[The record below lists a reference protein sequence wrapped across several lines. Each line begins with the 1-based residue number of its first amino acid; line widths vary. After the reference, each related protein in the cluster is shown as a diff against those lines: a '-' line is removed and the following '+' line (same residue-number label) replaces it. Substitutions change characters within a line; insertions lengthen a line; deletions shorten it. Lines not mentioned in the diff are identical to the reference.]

1 MTTRTIRP
9 GRPVRRTSSLKGLLF
24 FFLIGILLFF
34 WLREEPKTVLSPPAP
49 YTAERYEK
57 GTINEQDFQTFA
69 EAKEYAG
76 QRGAV
81 KRSSDDRYVYLGGQG
96 TGIVDDRG
104 ILSIHHDADLKK
116 RLTYVAS
123 GTRVQ
128 LLQFGEQTSR
138 VSVAGAT
145 GYVPTDRLRPFPAE
159 RVSNPSYYQTKGNR
173 LLHYIVADGGLGGLI
188 VAGEATNATSRT
200 SKYVESKTLTRDLTK
215 PTRLS
220 AKQLDAFIKEQAPDS
235 TLVGKG
241 KVFKSVE
248 KKYRVNAAYLLAHAI
263 HESDY
268 GRSEIAREKNNLFG
282 VNATDSAPGEDA
294 TAYKSLTDSIE
305 QTGRFIAKD
314 YLDRDGRYFRGAY
327 LGNKQKGMNVF
338 YASDPFWSEK
348 IAGILVKMNAF

>member
-9 GRPVRRTSSLKGLLF
+9 GRPVRRTGSIKGLLF
-24 FFLIGILLFF
+24 FFLVGVLLFF
-34 WLREEPKTVLSPPAP
+34 WLREEPKTVLTPPAP
-49 YTAERYEK
+49 YTTERYDD
-57 GTINEQDFQTFA
+57 GDITEQDFQTFA
-69 EAKEYAG
+69 EAKDYAG
-76 QRGAV
+76 TRGAV
-81 KRSSDDRYVYLGGQG
+81 KRSSDDRYVYLGGKG

-104 ILSIHHDADLKK
+104 ILSIHRDADLKK

-128 LLQFGEQTSR
+128 LLDFGNETSR
-138 VSVAGAT
+138 VSIAGVT
-145 GYVPTDRLRPFPAE
+145 GYVPSDRLRPFPAE
-159 RVSNPSYYQTKGNR
+159 RVSNASYYQTKGDR

-188 VAGEATNATSRT
+188 VAGEANKTTSRT
-200 SKYVESKTLTRDLTK
+200 NAYVESKTLTRDLTK

-220 AKQLDAFIKEQAPDS
+220 AKQLDAFIKGQAPDS
-235 TLVGKG
+235 PLIGKG

-294 TAYKSLTDSIE
+294 TVYTSLTDSIQ
-305 QTGRFIAKD
+305 QTGRFIAND
-314 YLDRDGRYFRGAY
+314 YLNRDGRYYRGAY